1 MSGWKR
7 EIKKEEKKDEIRY
20 TKRKRKEAIT
30 RSLLQEAKRRK
41 SPEKIKGLKSVEA
54 DVKKAEEALINV
66 VRKRK
71 K

>member
-1 MSGWKR
+1 MSDWKR

-30 RSLLQEAKRRK
+30 KSLLQEAKRRK
-41 SPEKIKGLKSVEA
+41 NPVKSRGLKSVES
-54 DVKKAEEALINV
+54 DVKEAGEALINA

>member
-20 TKRKRKEAIT
+20 TKRKKKEAIIK
-30 RSLLQEAKRRK
+30 SLQQEAKRSK
-41 SPEKIKGLKSVEA
+41 NPAKLGGMKSVES
-54 DVKKAEEALINV
+54 DVKHAEEALIKT